1 MTYTAKSREELIEQV
16 KEYLKS
22 EELQVKTEDENKGG
36 YSLMYILIRKYSPEK
51 TTAVASNESGGVFM
65 FYPYDEKEDFS
76 EPWDF
81 DADRL
86 LFEMLGEGYE
96 ILDMTMD
103 GHLDVWFYVSEM
115 GMDGIWYKQGM
126 QKYLEYCVK
135 NGVTGEVLQREMEYD
150 GDDLLALYCPEGRED
165 LFMRVENFK
174 NEPWYGDLV
183 LYSRIGVCKTKPE
196 CAPEVCKSLKQLG
209 YSVRLKAKD
218 GELYVLPAKDKK
230 PKDMEAR

>member
-1 MTYTAKSREELIEQV
+1 MNSGDKEALLRQIQ
-16 KEYLKS
+16 EYLKQ
-22 EELQVKTEDENKGG
+22 EDLHDKTEDQSNGE
-36 YSLMYILIRKYSPEK
+36 YAMLYILIKRYSPEN
-51 TTAVASNESGGVFM
+51 TIVAASNKEGGVFL
-65 FYPYDEKEDFS
+65 FYPFDENEEFS

-115 GMDGIWYKQGM
+115 GMDGIWYKQGL

-196 CAPEVCKSLKQLG
+196 CAPEVCKALKQLG
-209 YSVRLKAKD
+209 YSVQLKAKD
-218 GELYVLPAKDKK
+218 GELYVLPAQNKK
-230 PKDMEAR
+230 PKEMEVR